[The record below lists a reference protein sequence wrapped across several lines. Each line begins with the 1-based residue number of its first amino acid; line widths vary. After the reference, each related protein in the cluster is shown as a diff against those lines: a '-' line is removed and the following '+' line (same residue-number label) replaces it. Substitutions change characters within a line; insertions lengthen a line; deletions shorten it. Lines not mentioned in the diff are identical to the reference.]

1 MKGFV
6 YCILLAF
13 LAVQMPKSLWHN
25 CDDDHELHH
34 HTSKS
39 DKSLDSKDCD
49 FCALDLIKYDSDV
62 VQKATLAS
70 LKSFQY
76 RVESFS
82 DAYSKPIFLKVS
94 RGPPFC

>member
-1 MKGFV
+1 
-6 YCILLAF
+6 
-13 LAVQMPKSLWHN
+13 
-25 CDDDHELHH
+25 
-34 HTSKS
+34 
-39 DKSLDSKDCD
+39 
-49 FCALDLIKYDSDV
+49 V